1 MLKHFWQ
8 RSFMVLAMLFAVNV
22 AFANALNHPAQEQMQ
37 QNTQDV
43 MAVINNSGLS
53 NAQKVQKLNVYGDKY
68 LDYQRI
74 AALSVGP
81 QWKNF
86 SAQQKSDFIASFK
99 DMMIALYSNTALL
112 AAQNAK
118 ITVLPKNS
126 SANSATKATVYTQIV
141 NNKNKSYAVDYQMY
155 KVGNTWK
162 IYNINVE
169 GASLVTVYRNQFGDI
184 IQKKGIDGLI
194 QTIRNKGIKKVN

>member
-22 AFANALNHPAQEQMQ
+22 AFANALSHPAQEQMQ

-53 NAQKVQKLNVYGDKY
+53 NTQKVQKLNVYGDKY

-194 QTIRNKGIKKVN
+194 QTIRNKGIKKAN